1 MNFLTQLFGGMTQ
14 VWLNVAFVVCVFT
27 VVTFKPDRIRNLSMF
42 RMGCTLFALS
52 VIAPSLML
60 ILGTASE
67 RTASGGGNPY
77 GEITL
82 ILKIANLVAPL
93 LFAGAFLST
102 IISMLP
108 NSSDNYS
115 TP

>member
-1 MNFLTQLFGGMTQ
+1 MNFLSQLFGGMTQ

-27 VVTFKPDRIRNLSMF
+27 VVTYKPDRIRNLSMF
-42 RMGCTLFALS
+42 RMGCILFALS
-52 VIAPSLML
+52 VIAPSLMF
-60 ILGTASE
+60 IVGTATQQT
-67 RTASGGGNPY
+67 RSGGGNPF

-82 ILKIANLVAPL
+82 TLKIANLVAPL

-108 NSSDNYS
+108 NSSANDS